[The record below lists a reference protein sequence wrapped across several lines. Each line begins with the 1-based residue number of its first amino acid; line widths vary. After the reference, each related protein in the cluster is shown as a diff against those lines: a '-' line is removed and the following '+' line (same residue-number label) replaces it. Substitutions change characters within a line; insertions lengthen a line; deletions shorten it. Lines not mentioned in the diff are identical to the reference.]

1 VLTNREFGEVVGLIY
16 ECALDPRRWP
26 EALGRIMRAL
36 RFYNAS
42 MSLMDIHTG
51 TYPLNITYG
60 IEEPWLSRM
69 TAYAG
74 DVVEQWGGPA
84 KLASYPL
91 EQPLILSQLNPAGA
105 TESNR
110 YFTEWARPQ
119 GLIDVMGIG
128 LTRDPQM
135 IGTIGMGR
143 HESAGPI
150 GRAEVEAASLFV
162 PHLQRAVAI
171 SRLLELRQVTAGGF
185 EEVVRRLSTPVF
197 IVAGDCRLL
206 WLNRAAEELLGST
219 AALAIRSGR
228 LSLHDPD
235 VARALRRAVAQ
246 LCDREGQAGVGSF
259 EAPVRLEDGRS
270 LALHVLPLTARPPG
284 DRASNAVILAGPRG
298 PQHDPCK
305 TMGTLFG
312 LTHSERRVLSCV
324 AEGLPIAEIARRLNI
339 GEATARTH
347 LHQIFEKTG
356 MRRQAELVALIA
368 SFSLPLRPG

>member
-1 VLTNREFGEVVGLIY
+1 VLSNREFGEVVGLIY
-16 ECALDPRRWP
+16 ECALDPGRWP
-26 EALGRIMRAL
+26 DALGRIMRAL

-42 MSLMDIHTG
+42 MSLMDMRAG
-51 TYPLNITYG
+51 TYPLNITCG
-60 IEEPWLSRM
+60 VEEPWLSRM
-69 TAYAG
+69 PAYAS

-91 EQPLILSQLNPAGA
+91 EQPLILSQWNPAGA

-110 YFTEWARPQ
+110 YFTEWAKPQ
-119 GLIDVMGIG
+119 GLIDVLGIG
-128 LTRDPQM
+128 LTRDSQM
-135 IGTIGMGR
+135 LGTIGMAR

-150 GRAEVEAASLFV
+150 GQAEVEAASLFV

-171 SRLLELRQVTAGGF
+171 SRLLELRQVTAGSF
-185 EEVVRRLSTPVF
+185 EEVVKRLSTPVF

-219 AALAIRSGR
+219 TALAIRSGR

-235 VARALRRAVAQ
+235 VARALDRAMAQ
-246 LCDREGQAGVGSF
+246 LCAGEGQASAGSC

-270 LALHVLPLTARPPG
+270 LALHVLRLTNGAMG
-284 DRASNAVILAGPRG
+284 GGATSAAILAGPRG
-298 PQHDPCK
+298 PQHNPSE

-324 AEGLPIAEIARRLNI
+324 AEGVPIAEIARRLNI

-368 SFSLPLRPG
+368 SFTLPLRPG